1 MTKLRSRD
9 IYGKTVIEIRP
20 KDDNMVEFD
29 VVETDK
35 IRANMYVNELRAFA
49 EESGKSWQR
58 LGNLIKINFG
68 NTLEA
73 EAACRVWYG

>member
-9 IYGKTVIEIRP
+9 IYGKTIIEIRP
-20 KDDNMVEFD
+20 KDDNMVEFA

-35 IRANMYVNELRAFA
+35 IRANMYANELRIFA
-49 EESGKSWQR
+49 EESGKSWQM

-68 NTLEA
+68 SILEA
-73 EAACRVWYG
+73 EAACRQWCG

>member
-1 MTKLRSRD
+1 MAKIRSRD
-9 IYGKTVIEIRP
+9 IYGKTIILIDAKE
-20 KDDNMVEFD
+20 DNSVEFS

-35 IRANMYVNELRAFA
+35 VRANMYANELRAFA